1 LVTDGTIRRGV
12 GVRLVRDAV
21 VIHEGNLATLKH
33 FKDDVR
39 EVRSGQECGM
49 SIENYQDI
57 KVGDVIE
64 AFEVEEIARTL

>member
-1 LVTDGTIRRGV
+1 M
-12 GVRLVRDAV
+12 
-21 VIHEGNLATLKH
+21 IHEGNLATLKH